1 MKNYIKI
8 IAPILLGFFFI
19 YLTFEITT
27 PEERAL
33 IWSYI
38 KSAKIEFIIAAMLF
52 GAFADIIRGFRW
64 RFLAKASGHSSNL
77 LISIA
82 SVFMCY
88 SSNLIITRS
97 GEILRATVLSSYNN
111 IPLGKTFGTIAAE
124 RVIDMMI
131 SFIILVLIWMLQY
144 EVIVESFF
152 DDNFLFF
159 IEDNIVYIVGFVIT
173 VVILLSVIFT
183 KIKSVKKFFLSIIE
197 GLLSIVKLK
206 KDLPLFILTTLTI
219 WAGYFTAFYMIKFSI
234 SEFSIIPTE
243 LIFPAF
249 VVSVFS
255 ISFSNHGLGVYP
267 LAISLFLLE
276 FNINTEIGLAYGWL
290 AWSCQA
296 IITLIF
302 GGLSFFVLP
311 LFNSSDRNG

>member
-1 MKNYIKI
+1 MRKYIKI
-8 IAPILLGFFFI
+8 FAPILLGFFFI
-19 YLTFEITT
+19 YLTIKITT
-27 PEERAL
+27 PEERIL

-38 KSAKIEFIIAAMLF
+38 KSAKIEFIIAAMMF
-52 GAFADIIRGFRW
+52 GAFADVIRGIRW
-64 RFLAKASGHSSNL
+64 QFLAKAVGHSSNP

-97 GEILRATVLSSYNN
+97 GEILRATVLSGYNN

-131 SFIILVLIWMLQY
+131 SFIILVVVWFLQY

-152 DDNFLFF
+152 DEDFLFS
-159 IEDNIVYIVGFVIT
+159 IEDNISYILALVIT
-173 VVILLSVIFT
+173 ITILLSIFFI
-183 KIKSVKKFFLSIIE
+183 KIQSVKKFFLSILE
-197 GLLSIVKLK
+197 GLLSVVKLRK
-206 KDLPLFILTTLTI
+206 KLPLFILTTLTI

-234 SEFSIIPTE
+234 VEFAIIPDE
-243 LIFPAF
+243 LILPTF

-255 ISFSNHGLGVYP
+255 ISLSNHGLGVYP
-267 LAISLFLLE
+267 LAISMFLLE

-311 LFNSSDRNG
+311 LFNSSD

>member
-1 MKNYIKI
+1 MKRYIKI
-8 IAPILLGFFFI
+8 LVPVLLGFFFI
-19 YLTFEITT
+19 YLTVNITT
-27 PEERAL
+27 SEERLL

-38 KSAKIEFIIAAMLF
+38 KSAKIEFVIAAMMF
-52 GAFADIIRGFRW
+52 GAFADVIRGLRW
-64 RFLAKASGHSSNL
+64 RFLAKASGHSSNPL
-77 LISIA
+77 VSIA

-88 SSNLIITRS
+88 SSNMIITRS
-97 GEILRATVLSSYNN
+97 GEILRATVLSGYNK

-124 RVIDMMI
+124 RVIDMTI
-131 SFIILVLIWMLQY
+131 SFIILILIWILQY
-144 EVIVESFF
+144 ETIIESFF
-152 DDNFLFF
+152 DDNFFF
-159 IEDNIVYIVGFVIT
+159 YIERNISYIIGLVLAILIIT
-173 VVILLSVIFT
+173 SIVLV
-183 KIKSVKKFFLSIIE
+183 KINSVKKFFLSIVE
-197 GLLSIVKLK
+197 GLLSLAKLNR
-206 KDLPLFILTTLTI
+206 DFPLFILSTLVI
-219 WAGYFTAFYMIKFSI
+219 WAFYFTAFYMIKFSI
-234 SEFSIIPTE
+234 VEFSIIPAE

-255 ISFSNHGLGVYP
+255 ISLSNHGLGVYP

-311 LFNSSDRNG
+311 LLNSSD

>member
-1 MKNYIKI
+1 MKKYIKI

-19 YLTFEITT
+19 YLTIKITT
-27 PEERAL
+27 PEERSL

-38 KSAKIEFIIAAMLF
+38 KSAKIEFVIAAMMF
-52 GAFADIIRGFRW
+52 GAFADFIRGLRW
-64 RFLAKASGHSSNL
+64 RFLAKAVGHSSNP

-97 GEILRATVLSSYNN
+97 GEILRATVLSGYNN

-124 RVIDMMI
+124 RVIDMTI
-131 SFIILVLIWMLQY
+131 SFIILVLIWVLQY

-152 DDNFLFF
+152 DDDFLFF
-159 IEDNIVYIVGFVIT
+159 IEDNISYIIGLAIVII
-173 VVILLSVIFT
+173 ILLLLFFI
-183 KIKSVKKFFLSIIE
+183 KIRSVKNFFLSIIE
-197 GLLSIVKLK
+197 GFLSIVKLR
-206 KDLPLFILTTLTI
+206 KDLPIFILATLTI
-219 WAGYFTAFYMIKFSI
+219 WGSYFTAFYMIKFSI
-234 SEFSIIPTE
+234 IEFSIIPAE

-255 ISFSNHGLGVYP
+255 ISLSNHGLGVYP

-311 LFNSSDRNG
+311 LLNSSD

>member
-1 MKNYIKI
+1 MKRYIKI
-8 IAPILLGFFFI
+8 LAPVLLGFFFI
-19 YLTFEITT
+19 YLTVNITT
-27 PEERAL
+27 SEERLL

-38 KSAKIEFIIAAMLF
+38 KSAKIEFVIAAMMF
-52 GAFADIIRGFRW
+52 GAFADVIRGLRW
-64 RFLAKASGHSSNL
+64 QFLAKASGHSSNPL
-77 LISIA
+77 VSIA

-97 GEILRATVLSSYNN
+97 GEILRATVLSGYNK

-124 RVIDMMI
+124 RVIDMTL
-131 SFIILVLIWMLQY
+131 SFIILILIWILQY
-144 EVIVESFF
+144 EIIIESFF
-152 DDNFLFF
+152 DDDFF
-159 IEDNIVYIVGFVIT
+159 FYIERNISYMIGLGLAILIITSIVLV
-173 VVILLSVIFT
+173 
-183 KIKSVKKFFLSIIE
+183 KINSVKKFFLSIVE
-197 GLLSIVKLK
+197 GLLSLTKLNR
-206 KDLPLFILTTLTI
+206 DFPLFILSTLLI
-219 WAGYFTAFYMIKFSI
+219 WAFYFTAFYMIKFSI
-234 SEFSIIPTE
+234 VEFSIIPAE

-255 ISFSNHGLGVYP
+255 ISLSNHGLGLYP

-311 LFNSSDRNG
+311 LLNSSD

>member
-1 MKNYIKI
+1 MKRYIKI
-8 IAPILLGFFFI
+8 LAPVLLGFFFI
-19 YLTFEITT
+19 YLTVNITT
-27 PEERAL
+27 SEERLL

-38 KSAKIEFIIAAMLF
+38 KSAKIEFVIAAMLF
-52 GAFADIIRGFRW
+52 GAFADVIRGLRW
-64 RFLAKASGHSSNL
+64 QFLAKASGHSSNPL
-77 LISIA
+77 VSIA

-97 GEILRATVLSSYNN
+97 GEILRATVLSGYNK

-124 RVIDMMI
+124 RVIDMTL
-131 SFIILVLIWMLQY
+131 SFIILILIWMLQY
-144 EVIVESFF
+144 EIIIESFF
-152 DDNFLFF
+152 DDDFF
-159 IEDNIVYIVGFVIT
+159 FYIERNISYMIGLGLAILIITSIVLV
-173 VVILLSVIFT
+173 
-183 KIKSVKKFFLSIIE
+183 KINSVKKFFLSIVE
-197 GLLSIVKLK
+197 GLLSLTKLNR
-206 KDLPLFILTTLTI
+206 DFPLFILSTLLI
-219 WAGYFTAFYMIKFSI
+219 WAFYFTAFYMIKFSI
-234 SEFSIIPTE
+234 VEFSIIPAE

-255 ISFSNHGLGVYP
+255 ISLSNHGLGLYP

-311 LFNSSDRNG
+311 LLNSSD

>member
-1 MKNYIKI
+1 MKRYIKI
-8 IAPILLGFFFI
+8 LAPVLLGFFFI
-19 YLTFEITT
+19 YLTFNITT
-27 PEERAL
+27 SEERLL

-38 KSAKIEFIIAAMLF
+38 KSAKIEFVIAAMLF
-52 GAFADIIRGFRW
+52 GAFADVIRGLRW
-64 RFLAKASGHSSNL
+64 QFLAKASGHSSNPL
-77 LISIA
+77 VSIA

-97 GEILRATVLSSYNN
+97 GEILRATVLSGYNK

-124 RVIDMMI
+124 RVIDMTL
-131 SFIILVLIWMLQY
+131 SFIILILIWMLQY
-144 EVIVESFF
+144 EMIIESFF
-152 DDNFLFF
+152 DDDFF
-159 IEDNIVYIVGFVIT
+159 FYIERNISYIIGFGLAILIIT
-173 VVILLSVIFT
+173 SIVLV
-183 KIKSVKKFFLSIIE
+183 KINSVKKFFLSIVE
-197 GLLSIVKLK
+197 GLLSLTKLNR
-206 KDLPLFILTTLTI
+206 DFPLFILSTLLI
-219 WAGYFTAFYMIKFSI
+219 WAFYFTAFYMIKFSI
-234 SEFSIIPTE
+234 VEFSIIPAE

-255 ISFSNHGLGVYP
+255 ISLSNHGLGVYP

-311 LFNSSDRNG
+311 LLNSSD

>member
-1 MKNYIKI
+1 MKRYIKI
-8 IAPILLGFFFI
+8 LAPVLLGFFFI
-19 YLTFEITT
+19 YLTVNITT
-27 PEERAL
+27 SEERLL

-38 KSAKIEFIIAAMLF
+38 KSAKIEFVIAAMMF
-52 GAFADIIRGFRW
+52 GAFADVIRGLRW
-64 RFLAKASGHSSNL
+64 QFLAKASGHSSNFL
-77 LISIA
+77 VSIA

-97 GEILRATVLSSYNN
+97 GEILRATVLSGYNK

-124 RVIDMMI
+124 RVIDMTL
-131 SFIILVLIWMLQY
+131 SFIILILIWMLQY
-144 EVIVESFF
+144 EIIIESFF
-152 DDNFLFF
+152 DDDFF
-159 IEDNIVYIVGFVIT
+159 FYIERNISYIIGLGLAILIIT
-173 VVILLSVIFT
+173 SIVLV
-183 KIKSVKKFFLSIIE
+183 KINSVKKFFLSIVE
-197 GLLSIVKLK
+197 GLLSLTKLNR
-206 KDLPLFILTTLTI
+206 DFPLFILSTLLI
-219 WAGYFTAFYMIKFSI
+219 WAFYFTAFYMIKFSI
-234 SEFSIIPTE
+234 VEFSIIPTE

-255 ISFSNHGLGVYP
+255 ISLSNHGLGVYP

-311 LFNSSDRNG
+311 LLNSSD

>member
-1 MKNYIKI
+1 MKRYIKI
-8 IAPILLGFFFI
+8 LAPVLLGFFFI
-19 YLTFEITT
+19 YLTVNITT
-27 PEERAL
+27 AEERLL

-38 KSAKIEFIIAAMLF
+38 KSAKIEFVIAAMLF
-52 GAFADIIRGFRW
+52 GAFADVIRGLRW
-64 RFLAKASGHSSNL
+64 QFLAKASGHSSNFL
-77 LISIA
+77 VSIA

-97 GEILRATVLSSYNN
+97 GEILRATVLSGYNK

-124 RVIDMMI
+124 RVIDMTI
-131 SFIILVLIWMLQY
+131 ALIILILVWMLQY
-144 EVIVESFF
+144 EIIIESFF
-152 DDNFLFF
+152 DDDFF
-159 IEDNIVYIVGFVIT
+159 FYIERNISYIIGFGLAILIIT
-173 VVILLSVIFT
+173 SIVLV
-183 KIKSVKKFFLSIIE
+183 KINSVKKFFLSIVE
-197 GLLSIVKLK
+197 GLLSLTKLNR
-206 KDLPLFILTTLTI
+206 DFPLFILSTLLI
-219 WAGYFTAFYMIKFSI
+219 WAFYFTAFYMIKFSI
-234 SEFSIIPTE
+234 VEFSIIPAE

-255 ISFSNHGLGVYP
+255 ISLSNHGLGVYP

-311 LFNSSDRNG
+311 LLNSSD

>member
-1 MKNYIKI
+1 MKKYIKI

-19 YLTFEITT
+19 YLTIKITT
-27 PEERAL
+27 PEERSL

-38 KSAKIEFIIAAMLF
+38 KSAKIEFVIAAMMF
-52 GAFADIIRGFRW
+52 GAFADFIRGLRW
-64 RFLAKASGHSSNL
+64 RFLAKAVGHSSNPI
-77 LISIA
+77 ISIA

-97 GEILRATVLSSYNN
+97 GEILRATVLSGYNN

-124 RVIDMMI
+124 RVIDMTI
-131 SFIILVLIWMLQY
+131 SFIILVLIWVLQY

-152 DDNFLFF
+152 DDDFLFF
-159 IEDNIVYIVGFVIT
+159 IDDNISYIIGLAIVII
-173 VVILLSVIFT
+173 ILLLLFFI
-183 KIKSVKKFFLSIIE
+183 KIRSVKKFFLSIIE
-197 GLLSIVKLK
+197 GFLSIVKLR
-206 KDLPLFILTTLTI
+206 KDLPIFILATLTI
-219 WAGYFTAFYMIKFSI
+219 WGSYFTAFYMIKFSI
-234 SEFSIIPTE
+234 AEFSIIPAE
-243 LIFPAF
+243 LIFPTF

-255 ISFSNHGLGVYP
+255 ISLSNHGLGVYP

-311 LFNSSDRNG
+311 LFNSSD

>member
-1 MKNYIKI
+1 MKKYIKI
-8 IAPILLGFFFI
+8 LAPILLGFFFI
-19 YLTFEITT
+19 YLTIKITT
-27 PEERAL
+27 PEERVL

-38 KSAKIEFIIAAMLF
+38 KSAKIEFVIAAMMF
-52 GAFADIIRGFRW
+52 GAFADVIRGLRW
-64 RFLAKASGHSSNL
+64 RFLAKAVGHSSNPL
-77 LISIA
+77 VSIA

-97 GEILRATVLSSYNN
+97 GELLRATVLSGYNN

-131 SFIILVLIWMLQY
+131 SLIILLLVWMLQY
-144 EVIVESFF
+144 EIIVESFF
-152 DDNFLFF
+152 DDQFLFF
-159 IEDNIVYIVGFVIT
+159 IDDNIHYIIGLGIIIIT
-173 VVILLSVIFT
+173 LLSIFFI
-183 KIKSVKKFFLSIIE
+183 KIKSVKTFFLSIVE

-206 KDLPLFILTTLTI
+206 KDLPLFILATLTI

-234 SEFSIIPTE
+234 PEFSIIPTE
-243 LIFPAF
+243 LIFPTF

-255 ISFSNHGLGVYP
+255 ISLSNHGLGVYP

-296 IITLIF
+296 IITLFF

-311 LFNSSDRNG
+311 LFNSSD

>member
-1 MKNYIKI
+1 MKRYIKI
-8 IAPILLGFFFI
+8 LAPILLGFFFI
-19 YLTFEITT
+19 YLTFNITT
-27 PEERAL
+27 SEERLL

-38 KSAKIEFIIAAMLF
+38 KSAKIEFVIAAMMF
-52 GAFADIIRGFRW
+52 GAFADVIRGLRW
-64 RFLAKASGHSSNL
+64 LFLAKASGHSSNPL
-77 LISIA
+77 VSIA

-97 GEILRATVLSSYNN
+97 GEILRATVLSGYNK

-124 RVIDMMI
+124 RVIDMTL
-131 SFIILVLIWMLQY
+131 SFIILILIWMLQY
-144 EVIVESFF
+144 EMIIESFF
-152 DDNFLFF
+152 DDDFF
-159 IEDNIVYIVGFVIT
+159 FYIERNISYIIGLGLAILIIT
-173 VVILLSVIFT
+173 SIVLV
-183 KIKSVKKFFLSIIE
+183 KINSVKKFFLSIVE
-197 GLLSIVKLK
+197 GLLSLTKLNR
-206 KDLPLFILTTLTI
+206 DFPLFILSTLLI
-219 WAGYFTAFYMIKFSI
+219 WAFYFTAFYMIKFSI
-234 SEFSIIPTE
+234 VEFSIIPTE

-255 ISFSNHGLGVYP
+255 ISLSNHGLGVYP

-311 LFNSSDRNG
+311 LLNSSD

>member
-1 MKNYIKI
+1 MKKYIKI

-19 YLTFEITT
+19 YLTIKITT
-27 PEERAL
+27 PEERSL

-38 KSAKIEFIIAAMLF
+38 KSAKIEFVIAAMMF
-52 GAFADIIRGFRW
+52 GAFADFIRGLRW
-64 RFLAKASGHSSNL
+64 RFLAKAVGHSSNP

-97 GEILRATVLSSYNN
+97 GEILRATVLSGYNN

-124 RVIDMMI
+124 RVIDMTI
-131 SFIILVLIWMLQY
+131 SFIILVLIWVLQY

-152 DDNFLFF
+152 DDDFLFF
-159 IEDNIVYIVGFVIT
+159 IDDNISYIIGLAIVII
-173 VVILLSVIFT
+173 ILLLLFFI
-183 KIKSVKKFFLSIIE
+183 KIRSVKKFFLSIIE
-197 GLLSIVKLK
+197 GFLSIVKLR
-206 KDLPLFILTTLTI
+206 KDFPIFILATLTI
-219 WAGYFTAFYMIKFSI
+219 WGSYFTAFYMIKFSI
-234 SEFSIIPTE
+234 AEFSIIPAE
-243 LIFPAF
+243 LIFPTF

-255 ISFSNHGLGVYP
+255 ISVSNHGLGVYP

-311 LFNSSDRNG
+311 LFNSSD

>member
-1 MKNYIKI
+1 MKRYIKI
-8 IAPILLGFFFI
+8 LAPVLLGFFFI
-19 YLTFEITT
+19 YLTVNITT
-27 PEERAL
+27 SEERL
-33 IWSYI
+33 LMWSYI
-38 KSAKIEFIIAAMLF
+38 KSAKIEFVIAAMMF
-52 GAFADIIRGFRW
+52 GAFADVIRGLRW
-64 RFLAKASGHSSNL
+64 QFLAKASGHSSNPL
-77 LISIA
+77 VSIA

-97 GEILRATVLSSYNN
+97 GEILRATVLSGYNK

-124 RVIDMMI
+124 RVIDMTL
-131 SFIILVLIWMLQY
+131 SFIILILIWILQY
-144 EVIVESFF
+144 EIIIESFF
-152 DDNFLFF
+152 DDDFF
-159 IEDNIVYIVGFVIT
+159 FYIERNISYMIGLGLAILIITSIVLV
-173 VVILLSVIFT
+173 
-183 KIKSVKKFFLSIIE
+183 KINSVKKFFLSIVE
-197 GLLSIVKLK
+197 GLLSLTKLNR
-206 KDLPLFILTTLTI
+206 DFPLFILSTLAV
-219 WAGYFTAFYMIKFSI
+219 WAFYFTAFYMIKFSI
-234 SEFSIIPTE
+234 VEFSIIPAE

-255 ISFSNHGLGVYP
+255 ISLSNHGLGLYP

-311 LFNSSDRNG
+311 LLNSSD

>member
-19 YLTFEITT
+19 YLTFQITT

-38 KSAKIEFIIAAMLF
+38 KSAKIEFIIAAMMF
-52 GAFADIIRGFRW
+52 GAFADVIRGFRW

-152 DDNFLFF
+152 DDDFLFF
-159 IEDNIVYIVGFVIT
+159 YRG
-173 VVILLSVIFT
+173 
-183 KIKSVKKFFLSIIE
+183 
-197 GLLSIVKLK
+197 
-206 KDLPLFILTTLTI
+206 
-219 WAGYFTAFYMIKFSI
+219 
-234 SEFSIIPTE
+234 
-243 LIFPAF
+243 
-249 VVSVFS
+249 
-255 ISFSNHGLGVYP
+255 
-267 LAISLFLLE
+267 
-276 FNINTEIGLAYGWL
+276 
-290 AWSCQA
+290 
-296 IITLIF
+296 
-302 GGLSFFVLP
+302 
-311 LFNSSDRNG
+311 

>member
-1 MKNYIKI
+1 MKKYIKI

-19 YLTFEITT
+19 YLTIKMTT
-27 PEERAL
+27 PEERIL

-38 KSAKIEFIIAAMLF
+38 KSAKIEFIIAAMMF
-52 GAFADIIRGFRW
+52 GAFADVIRGIRW
-64 RFLAKASGHSSNL
+64 QFLAKAVGHSSNPI
-77 LISIA
+77 ISIA

-97 GEILRATVLSSYNN
+97 GEILRATVLSGYNN

-131 SFIILVLIWMLQY
+131 SFIILVVVWFLQY

-152 DDNFLFF
+152 DEDFLLN
-159 IEDNIVYIVGFVIT
+159 IEDNISYILGLVIT
-173 VVILLSVIFT
+173 IIILLSIFFI
-183 KIKSVKKFFLSIIE
+183 KIESFKKFLLSILE
-197 GLLSIVKLK
+197 GLLSVVKLREK
-206 KDLPLFILTTLTI
+206 LPLFILTTLTI

-234 SEFSIIPTE
+234 VEFAIIPDE
-243 LIFPAF
+243 LILPTF

-255 ISFSNHGLGVYP
+255 ISLSNHGLGVYP
-267 LAISLFLLE
+267 LAISMFLLE

-311 LFNSSDRNG
+311 LFNSSD

>member
-1 MKNYIKI
+1 MKKYIKI

-19 YLTFEITT
+19 YLTIKITS
-27 PEERAL
+27 PQERAL

-38 KSAKIEFIIAAMLF
+38 KSAKIEFIIAAMMF
-52 GAFADIIRGFRW
+52 GAFADVIRGIRW
-64 RFLAKASGHSSNL
+64 QFLAKAVGHSSNP

-97 GEILRATVLSSYNN
+97 GELLRATVLSGYNN

-131 SFIILVLIWMLQY
+131 SLIILLLVWMLQY
-144 EVIVESFF
+144 EIIVESFF
-152 DDNFLFF
+152 DDQFLFF
-159 IEDNIVYIVGFVIT
+159 IDDNIHYIIGLGIIIIT
-173 VVILLSVIFT
+173 LLSIFFI
-183 KIKSVKKFFLSIIE
+183 KIKSVKTFFLSIVE

-206 KDLPLFILTTLTI
+206 KDLPLFILATLTI

-234 SEFSIIPTE
+234 TEFAIIPTE
-243 LIFPAF
+243 LILPTF

-255 ISFSNHGLGVYP
+255 ISLSNHGLGVYP

-296 IITLIF
+296 IITLFF

-311 LFNSSDRNG
+311 LFNSSD

>member
-1 MKNYIKI
+1 MKKYIKI
-8 IAPILLGFFFI
+8 LAPILLGFFFI
-19 YLTFEITT
+19 YLTIKITT
-27 PEERAL
+27 PEERVL

-38 KSAKIEFIIAAMLF
+38 KSAKIEFVIAAMMF
-52 GAFADIIRGFRW
+52 GAFADVIRGLRW
-64 RFLAKASGHSSNL
+64 RFLAKAVGHSSNPL
-77 LISIA
+77 VSTA

-97 GEILRATVLSSYNN
+97 GELLRATVLSGYNN

-131 SFIILVLIWMLQY
+131 SLIILLLVWMLQY
-144 EVIVESFF
+144 EIIVESFF
-152 DDNFLFF
+152 DDQFLFF
-159 IEDNIVYIVGFVIT
+159 IDDNIHYIIGLGIIIIT
-173 VVILLSVIFT
+173 LLSIFFI
-183 KIKSVKKFFLSIIE
+183 KIKSVKTFFLSIVE

-206 KDLPLFILTTLTI
+206 KDLPLFILATLTI

-234 SEFSIIPTE
+234 TEFAIIPTE
-243 LIFPAF
+243 LILPTF

-255 ISFSNHGLGVYP
+255 ISLSNHGLGVYP

-296 IITLIF
+296 IITLFF

-311 LFNSSDRNG
+311 LFNSSD

>member
-1 MKNYIKI
+1 MKRYIKI
-8 IAPILLGFFFI
+8 LAPVLLGFFFI
-19 YLTFEITT
+19 YLTVNITT
-27 PEERAL
+27 SEERLL

-38 KSAKIEFIIAAMLF
+38 KSAKIKFVIAAMMF
-52 GAFADIIRGFRW
+52 GAFADVIRGLRW
-64 RFLAKASGHSSNL
+64 RFLAKASGHSSNPL
-77 LISIA
+77 VSIA

-97 GEILRATVLSSYNN
+97 GEILRATVLSGYNK

-124 RVIDMMI
+124 RVIDMTI
-131 SFIILVLIWMLQY
+131 SFIILILIWILQY
-144 EVIVESFF
+144 ETIIESFL
-152 DDNFLFF
+152 DDNFFF
-159 IEDNIVYIVGFVIT
+159 YIERNISYIIGLVLAILIIT
-173 VVILLSVIFT
+173 SIVLV
-183 KIKSVKKFFLSIIE
+183 KINSVKKFFLSIVE
-197 GLLSIVKLK
+197 GLLSLAKLNR
-206 KDLPLFILTTLTI
+206 DFPLFILSTLAI
-219 WAGYFTAFYMIKFSI
+219 WAFYFTAFYMIKFSI
-234 SEFSIIPTE
+234 VEFSIIPTE

-255 ISFSNHGLGVYP
+255 ISLSNHGLGVYP

-276 FNINTEIGLAYGWL
+276 FNINAEIGLAYGWL

-311 LFNSSDRNG
+311 LLNSSD

>member
-1 MKNYIKI
+1 MKRYIKI
-8 IAPILLGFFFI
+8 LAPVLLGFFFI
-19 YLTFEITT
+19 YLTVNITT
-27 PEERAL
+27 SEERLL

-38 KSAKIEFIIAAMLF
+38 KSAKIEFVIAAMMF
-52 GAFADIIRGFRW
+52 GAFADVIRGLRW
-64 RFLAKASGHSSNL
+64 LFLAKASGHSSNPL
-77 LISIA
+77 VSIA

-97 GEILRATVLSSYNN
+97 GEILRATVLSGYNK

-124 RVIDMMI
+124 RVIDMTI
-131 SFIILVLIWMLQY
+131 ALIILILVWILQY
-144 EVIVESFF
+144 EIIIESFF
-152 DDNFLFF
+152 DDDFF
-159 IEDNIVYIVGFVIT
+159 FYIEDNISYIIGLGLAILIIT
-173 VVILLSVIFT
+173 SIVLV
-183 KIKSVKKFFLSIIE
+183 KINSVKKFFLSIVA
-197 GLLSIVKLK
+197 GFLSLAKLNR
-206 KDLPLFILTTLTI
+206 DFPLFILSTLLI
-219 WAGYFTAFYMIKFSI
+219 WAFYFTAFYMIKFSI
-234 SEFSIIPTE
+234 VEFSIIPAE

-255 ISFSNHGLGVYP
+255 ISLSNHGLGVYP

-311 LFNSSDRNG
+311 LLNSSD

>member
-1 MKNYIKI
+1 MKRYIKI
-8 IAPILLGFFFI
+8 LAPVLLGFFFI
-19 YLTFEITT
+19 YLTVNITT
-27 PEERAL
+27 SEERLL

-38 KSAKIEFIIAAMLF
+38 KSAKIEFVIAAMMF
-52 GAFADIIRGFRW
+52 GAFADVIRGLRW
-64 RFLAKASGHSSNL
+64 QFLAKASGHSSNPL
-77 LISIA
+77 VSIA

-97 GEILRATVLSSYNN
+97 GEILRATVLSGYNK

-124 RVIDMMI
+124 RVIDMTL
-131 SFIILVLIWMLQY
+131 SFIILILIWILQY
-144 EVIVESFF
+144 EIIIESFF
-152 DDNFLFF
+152 DDDFF
-159 IEDNIVYIVGFVIT
+159 FYIERNISYIIGFGLAILIIT
-173 VVILLSVIFT
+173 SIVLV
-183 KIKSVKKFFLSIIE
+183 KINSVKKFFLSIVE
-197 GLLSIVKLK
+197 GLLSLTKLNR
-206 KDLPLFILTTLTI
+206 DFPLFILSTLLI
-219 WAGYFTAFYMIKFSI
+219 WAFYFTAFYMIKFSI
-234 SEFSIIPTE
+234 VEFSIIPTE

-255 ISFSNHGLGVYP
+255 ISLSNHGLGVYP

-311 LFNSSDRNG
+311 LLNSSD

>member
-1 MKNYIKI
+1 MKKYIKI

-19 YLTFEITT
+19 YLTIKITT
-27 PEERAL
+27 PEERSL

-38 KSAKIEFIIAAMLF
+38 KSAKIEFVIAAMMF
-52 GAFADIIRGFRW
+52 GAFADFIRGLRW
-64 RFLAKASGHSSNL
+64 RFLAKAVGHSSNP

-97 GEILRATVLSSYNN
+97 GEILRATVLSGYNN

-124 RVIDMMI
+124 RVIDMTI
-131 SFIILVLIWMLQY
+131 SFIILVLIWVLQY

-152 DDNFLFF
+152 DDDFLFF
-159 IEDNIVYIVGFVIT
+159 IEDNISYIIGLAIVII
-173 VVILLSVIFT
+173 ILLLLFFI
-183 KIKSVKKFFLSIIE
+183 KIRSVKKFFLSIIE
-197 GLLSIVKLK
+197 GFLSIVKLR
-206 KDLPLFILTTLTI
+206 KDFPIFILATLTI
-219 WAGYFTAFYMIKFSI
+219 WGSYFTAFYMIKFSI
-234 SEFSIIPTE
+234 AEFSIIPAE
-243 LIFPAF
+243 LIFPTF

-255 ISFSNHGLGVYP
+255 ISVSNHGLGVYP

-311 LFNSSDRNG
+311 LFNSSD

>member
-1 MKNYIKI
+1 MKKYIKI
-8 IAPILLGFFFI
+8 IAPIFLGFFFI
-19 YLTFEITT
+19 YLTIKITT
-27 PEERAL
+27 PQERVL

-38 KSAKIEFIIAAMLF
+38 KSAKIEFVIAAMMF
-52 GAFADIIRGFRW
+52 GAFADVIRGLRW
-64 RFLAKASGHSSNL
+64 RFLAKAVGHSSNP

-97 GEILRATVLSSYNN
+97 GEILRATVLSGYNN

-124 RVIDMMI
+124 RVIDMVI
-131 SFIILVLIWMLQY
+131 SFIILVLVWILQY
-144 EVIVESFF
+144 EIIVESFF
-152 DDNFLFF
+152 DDEFLFF
-159 IEDNIVYIVGFVIT
+159 IEDNISYIIGSVII
-173 VVILLSVIFT
+173 VIILLSIFFT
-183 KIKSVKKFFLSIIE
+183 KIKSFKKFFLSIIE
-197 GLLSIVKLK
+197 GLLSIIKLK
-206 KDLPLFILTTLTI
+206 KDLPLFILATLTI
-219 WAGYFTAFYMIKFSI
+219 WGGYFTAFYMIKFSI
-234 SEFSIIPTE
+234 SEFAIIPAN
-243 LIFPAF
+243 LIFPTF

-255 ISFSNHGLGVYP
+255 ISLSNHGLGVYP

-311 LFNSSDRNG
+311 LFNSSD

>member
-1 MKNYIKI
+1 MKRYIKI
-8 IAPILLGFFFI
+8 LAPVLLGFFFI
-19 YLTFEITT
+19 YLTVNITT
-27 PEERAL
+27 SEERLL

-38 KSAKIEFIIAAMLF
+38 KSAKIEFVIAAMMF
-52 GAFADIIRGFRW
+52 GAFADVIRGLRW
-64 RFLAKASGHSSNL
+64 QFLAKASGHSSNPL
-77 LISIA
+77 VSIA

-97 GEILRATVLSSYNN
+97 GEILRATVLSGYNK

-124 RVIDMMI
+124 RVIDMTL
-131 SFIILVLIWMLQY
+131 SFIILILIWILQY
-144 EVIVESFF
+144 EIIIESFF
-152 DDNFLFF
+152 DDDFF
-159 IEDNIVYIVGFVIT
+159 FYIERNISYIIGFGLAILIIT
-173 VVILLSVIFT
+173 SIVLV
-183 KIKSVKKFFLSIIE
+183 KINSVKKFFLSIVE
-197 GLLSIVKLK
+197 GLLSLTKLNR
-206 KDLPLFILTTLTI
+206 DFPLFILSTLLI
-219 WAGYFTAFYMIKFSI
+219 WAFYFTAFYMIKFSI
-234 SEFSIIPTE
+234 VEFSIIPAE

-255 ISFSNHGLGVYP
+255 ISLSNHGLGLYP

-311 LFNSSDRNG
+311 LLNSSD

>member
-1 MKNYIKI
+1 MKRYIKI
-8 IAPILLGFFFI
+8 LAPVLLGFFFI
-19 YLTFEITT
+19 YLTVNITT
-27 PEERAL
+27 SEERLL

-38 KSAKIEFIIAAMLF
+38 KSAKIEFVIAAMMF
-52 GAFADIIRGFRW
+52 GAFADVIRGLRW
-64 RFLAKASGHSSNL
+64 LFLAKASGHSSNPL
-77 LISIA
+77 VSIA

-97 GEILRATVLSSYNN
+97 GEILRATVLSGYNK

-124 RVIDMMI
+124 RVIDMTL
-131 SFIILVLIWMLQY
+131 SFIILILIWMLQY
-144 EVIVESFF
+144 EIIIESFF
-152 DDNFLFF
+152 DDDFF
-159 IEDNIVYIVGFVIT
+159 FYIERNISYIIGLGLAILIIT
-173 VVILLSVIFT
+173 SIVLV
-183 KIKSVKKFFLSIIE
+183 KINSVKKFFLSIVE
-197 GLLSIVKLK
+197 GLLSLTKLNR
-206 KDLPLFILTTLTI
+206 DFPLFILSTLLI
-219 WAGYFTAFYMIKFSI
+219 WAFYFTAFYMIKFSI
-234 SEFSIIPTE
+234 VEFSIIPTE

-255 ISFSNHGLGVYP
+255 ISLSNHGLGVYP

-311 LFNSSDRNG
+311 LLNSSD

>member
-1 MKNYIKI
+1 MKKYIKI
-8 IAPILLGFFFI
+8 LAPILLGFFFI
-19 YLTFEITT
+19 YLTIKITT
-27 PEERAL
+27 PEERVL

-38 KSAKIEFIIAAMLF
+38 KSAKIEFVIAAMMF
-52 GAFADIIRGFRW
+52 GAFADVIRGLRW
-64 RFLAKASGHSSNL
+64 RFLAKAVGHSSNPL
-77 LISIA
+77 VSIA

-97 GEILRATVLSSYNN
+97 GELLRATVLSGYNN

-131 SFIILVLIWMLQY
+131 SLIILLLVWMLQY
-144 EVIVESFF
+144 EIIVESFF
-152 DDNFLFF
+152 DDQFLFF
-159 IEDNIVYIVGFVIT
+159 IDDNIHYIIGLGIIIIT
-173 VVILLSVIFT
+173 LLSIFFI
-183 KIKSVKKFFLSIIE
+183 KIKSVKTFFLSIVE

-206 KDLPLFILTTLTI
+206 KDLPLFILATLTI

-234 SEFSIIPTE
+234 TEFAIIPTE
-243 LIFPAF
+243 LILPTF

-255 ISFSNHGLGVYP
+255 ISLSNHGLGLYP

-296 IITLIF
+296 IITLFF

-311 LFNSSDRNG
+311 LFNSSD

>member
-1 MKNYIKI
+1 MKRYIKI
-8 IAPILLGFFFI
+8 LAPVLLGFFFI
-19 YLTFEITT
+19 YLTVNITT
-27 PEERAL
+27 SEERLL

-38 KSAKIEFIIAAMLF
+38 KSAKIEFVIAAMMF
-52 GAFADIIRGFRW
+52 GAFADVIRGLRW
-64 RFLAKASGHSSNL
+64 QFLAKASGHSSNPL
-77 LISIA
+77 VSIA

-97 GEILRATVLSSYNN
+97 GEILRATVLSGYNK

-124 RVIDMMI
+124 RVIDMTL
-131 SFIILVLIWMLQY
+131 SFIILILIWILQY
-144 EVIVESFF
+144 EIIIESFF
-152 DDNFLFF
+152 NNDFF
-159 IEDNIVYIVGFVIT
+159 FYIERNISYMIGLGLAILIITSIVLV
-173 VVILLSVIFT
+173 
-183 KIKSVKKFFLSIIE
+183 KINSVKKFFLSIVE
-197 GLLSIVKLK
+197 GLLSLTKLNR
-206 KDLPLFILTTLTI
+206 DFPLFILSTLVV
-219 WAGYFTAFYMIKFSI
+219 WAFYFTAFYMIKFSI
-234 SEFSIIPTE
+234 VEFSIIPAE

-255 ISFSNHGLGVYP
+255 ISLSNHGLGLYP

-311 LFNSSDRNG
+311 LLNSSD